1 MRRAYPTSFCFQEMI
16 EIILKGFFTAST
28 DVWGTPRLLTFR
40 RITTVA
46 YSHRRGRGKKKR
58 ALGHP
63 TEEENPHPSQ
73 KK

>member
-1 MRRAYPTSFCFQEMI
+1 VEEER
-16 EIILKGFFTAST
+16 KN
-28 DVWGTPRLLTFR
+28 
-40 RITTVA
+40 
-46 YSHRRGRGKKKR
+46 R